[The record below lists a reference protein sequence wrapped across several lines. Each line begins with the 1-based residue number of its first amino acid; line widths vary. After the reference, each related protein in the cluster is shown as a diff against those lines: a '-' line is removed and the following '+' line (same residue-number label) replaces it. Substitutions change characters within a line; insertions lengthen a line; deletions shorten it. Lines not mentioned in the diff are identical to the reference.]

1 MEKSPFDRIEEAIN
15 ELKQGKVIIVCDDED
30 RENEGDFVA
39 IADQAT
45 PEVINFMAVHG
56 RGLICA
62 PVSSEIASQLNLSPM
77 VQDSTDP
84 HETAFTVSID
94 HQTST
99 TGISAHERSDTVRA
113 LADAATVS
121 GDFKRPGHIFPLIAK
136 DGGVLRRV
144 GHTEAAVDLARLAGS
159 RPAGVICE
167 IMNEDGSMAR
177 VPELRK
183 IADEHQLKMITIKDL
198 VRYWH
203 QKESLITREI
213 ETVLPT
219 EYGEFKIVGF
229 SDTLEGKESVAL
241 VKGDITTEEPVLVR
255 VHSECLTGDVFG
267 SHRCD
272 CGPQLH
278 AALKQIEEEG
288 QGVLLYLRQEGRG
301 IGLLNKLRAY
311 KLQEE
316 GYDTVEA
323 NEKLGFPADLRE
335 YGIGAQILR
344 ELGVRKMRLLT
355 NNPRKITG
363 LAGYD
368 LEVAERVPIQ
378 LPHVQEN
385 KNYLKTKSDKLGH
398 LLKF

>member
-1 MEKSPFDRIEEAIN
+1 MEKSPFDLIEEALT

-45 PEVINFMAVHG
+45 TEVINFMAVHG

-62 PVSSEIASQLNLSPM
+62 PVSSEIASHLQLSPM
-77 VQDSTDP
+77 VQNSTDP

-113 LADAATVS
+113 LADATTES

-144 GHTEAAVDLARLAGS
+144 GHTEAAVDLARLSGS

-183 IADEHQLKMITIKDL
+183 LADEHQLKMITIKDL
-198 VRYWH
+198 VRYRH

-219 EYGEFKIVGF
+219 AYGEFKIVGF

-241 VKGDITTEEPVLVR
+241 VKGDITTEAPVLVR

-288 QGVLLYLRQEGRG
+288 RGVLLYLRQEGRG

-344 ELGVRKMRLLT
+344 DLGVRKMRLLT

-363 LAGYD
+363 LSGYD
-368 LEVAERVPIQ
+368 LEVVERVPIQ

-385 KNYLKTKSDKLGH
+385 KKYLKTKSDKLGH